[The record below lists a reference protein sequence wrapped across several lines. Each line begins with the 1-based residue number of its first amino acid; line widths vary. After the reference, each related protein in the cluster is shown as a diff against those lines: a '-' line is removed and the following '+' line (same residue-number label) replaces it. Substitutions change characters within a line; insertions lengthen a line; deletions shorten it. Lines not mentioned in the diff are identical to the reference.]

1 MESMYEDI
9 GVQIGPTNRPPPGL
23 INALILGCMYG
34 YFALNFDGDSD
45 VCYAN
50 DENDKRLAD
59 DAKMTTE
66 SHYTNVGQIFHFC
79 F

>member
-1 MESMYEDI
+1 MESMYDESVLDRRS
-9 GVQIGPTNRPPPGL
+9 GPPPGM
-23 INALILGCMYG
+23 INALVLGTFYG

-50 DENDKRLAD
+50 DDGDQRLED
-59 DAKMTTE
+59 DAKIDTDK
-66 SHYTNVGQIFHFC
+66 HYTNVGQIYHFC